1 MAKYTGKTVTVNHP
15 IQEIYDKVSNLSS
28 FQERIDSLPQEAKDK
43 LGEVK
48 FTDDRIIINAPGVGE
63 LNFKVIERVSPT
75 LLRLQA
81 ENSPVPFYIN
91 MNFKEVSEAVTD
103 VTTTLD
109 VEIPAMLRP
118 LIGGKMQQAADKFS
132 EMFSNLFS
140 H

>member
-15 IQEIYDKVSNLSS
+15 AQEIFDKVSNMSS
-28 FQERIDSLPQEAKDK
+28 FQERIDSLPQEAREK

-63 LNFKVIERVSPT
+63 LNFKVVERESPT
-75 LLRLQA
+75 LIRLEA
-81 ENSPVPFYIN
+81 ENSPVPFYII
-91 MNFKEVSEAVTD
+91 MNFKAVNETTTD
-103 VTTTLD
+103 VTTSLD

-132 EMFSNLFS
+132 EMFSNLFN